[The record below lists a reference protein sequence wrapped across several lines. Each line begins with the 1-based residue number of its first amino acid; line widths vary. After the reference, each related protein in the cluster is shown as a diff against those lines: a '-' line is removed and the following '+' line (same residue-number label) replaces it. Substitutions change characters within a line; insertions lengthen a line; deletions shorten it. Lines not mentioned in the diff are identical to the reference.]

1 LIKEDEKIM
10 EKNSSTVTAKLDDKE
25 EMEKLLEIVKDMENT
40 RLDDNHELKCEL
52 DLTKE
57 TPTVNFSVEKKDG
70 ILDSE
75 VNINNVVSQFQYL
88 QNHMTL
94 KFKMNAQD
102 IFYNLIDTIDST
114 NDLKKLYKDGYK
126 KIYIKVGQNEYYK
139 YDQEMSDPNCL
150 QYCDDDTCKILL
162 KRELPKYQVPPEF
175 TLEPDGL
182 KISIGDIEVK
192 RSYIDWLSYTPDQIK
207 EKYGSKFSGIFQRIL
222 NFANIG
228 LMIQDECKET
238 GFYIILEHGNKLKVV
253 IDDIAVKLNP
263 EEWGTLSLN
272 ECKNRYGSKFADK
285 FDIIKSR
292 LYYSRFGK
300 VS

>member
-1 LIKEDEKIM
+1 M
-10 EKNSSTVTAKLDDKE
+10 EETNS
-25 EMEKLLEIVKDMENT
+25 MEKLLEIVKDMENT

-70 ILDSE
+70 ILDDE
-75 VNINNVVSQFQYL
+75 INEKNVTSQFQYL
-88 QNHMTL
+88 QNHMIL
-94 KFKMNAQD
+94 KFNPDAEN
-102 IFYNLIDTIDST
+102 IFYSSISPIKST
-114 NDLKKLYKDGYK
+114 SDLKKLYKDGYK

-162 KRELPKYQVPPEF
+162 KRELSKYQVPPEF
-175 TLEPDGL
+175 TLESDGL

-192 RSYIDWLSYTPDQIK
+192 QNYIDWLSSTPDQIN

-228 LMIQDECKET
+228 LMIQEESKET
-238 GFYIILEHGNKLKVV
+238 GFDIILEPDRKLKVV
-253 IDDIAVKLNP
+253 IDDVAVKLTP
-263 EEWGTLSLN
+263 EMWGTLSLN